1 MRRES
6 KVAMDNSRGCRS
18 SKRSGFGLIDCIVGF
33 GLIIT
38 GLMVTLNVLPTTE
51 KAARMARQNVLA
63 THLGQ
68 ATIEQTTSLPFDTIV
83 QTTATPVTLTSIINQ
98 STQSVVFTPTI
109 TVSKVTND
117 LKDVVCTVTW
127 KDSTS
132 STLIHSVS
140 METLVA
146 RRQ

>member
-1 MRRES
+1 MNRDHTR
-6 KVAMDNSRGCRS
+6 VNRTSR
-18 SKRSGFGLIDCIVGF
+18 RSGFGLVDCVVGF

-51 KAARMARQNVLA
+51 RAARLARQNVLA
-63 THLGQ
+63 THL
-68 ATIEQTTSLPFDTIV
+68 AKARVEQMTSLPFDSIV
-83 QTTATPVTLTSIINQ
+83 QATATPVTLTAVVNG
-98 STQSVVFTPTI
+98 STQNVVFTPTI
-109 TVSKVTND
+109 TVSNVTTD

-127 KDSTS
+127 KDNTS
-132 STLIHSVS
+132 STLTHSVS